1 MNVVEIN
8 VVHSHLLQ
16 TALKTFVKELG
27 TVVDR
32 EGPFAL
38 VGDCSLDAELGGQE
52 DVGTTLG
59 VQLEPFSNQDLVI
72 AVSIGRVPVC
82 IAELPGP
89 VQKRQ
94 ALFIRPW

>member
-1 MNVVEIN
+1 
-8 VVHSHLLQ
+8 
-16 TALKTFVKELG
+16 
-27 TVVDR
+27 
-32 EGPFAL
+32 
-38 VGDCSLDAELGGQE
+38 
-52 DVGTTLG
+52 